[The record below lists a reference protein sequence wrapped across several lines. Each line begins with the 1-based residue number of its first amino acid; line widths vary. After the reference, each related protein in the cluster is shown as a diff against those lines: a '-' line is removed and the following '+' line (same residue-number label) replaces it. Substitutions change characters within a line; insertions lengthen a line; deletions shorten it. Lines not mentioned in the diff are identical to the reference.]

1 MKTICVCTSVHNA
14 WDARIFEKQIGTL
27 LQKYRVIY
35 VAPESELLKN
45 GLPEKLVYIPIK
57 KQTNRLIRIFRSF
70 VVFIRL
76 YGLRHRVVSYHI
88 HDPELAPVLAL
99 LKILTGKFCIYDV
112 HENCTAAIRD
122 RFWIPKIFRK
132 GMALAF
138 SMIEKIS
145 IPCIDEIITVSSE
158 ISGLYPG
165 KSTTVIE
172 NFPSRQHYESILPFK
187 KKKPFILLAGGLTR
201 IRGVI
206 PAVQAFAMADLPA
219 KFRMVLLGWFES
231 DTVKA
236 TVLKL
241 LKDSDKK
248 NRVDILPWV
257 PYRKS
262 LEFMNSCA
270 IGLVPYLNFKN
281 HRFGVPSKIYEFLAT
296 ATPVIYN
303 SLPNYVQT
311 VGSFPVGM
319 AVDYSDPKTIACA
332 MENLARHPR
341 LRKSM
346 GDAGRKLFLSR
357 FNWEQK
363 QSTLFDLY
371 ARIK

>member
-1 MKTICVCTSVHNA
+1 MQTVCVCTSVHNA
-14 WDARIFEKQIGTL
+14 WDARIFEKQIKTL

-35 VAPESELLKN
+35 VTPESELPKN

-70 VVFIRL
+70 AVFIRL
-76 YGLRHRVVSYHI
+76 YGLRHQVISYHV

-112 HENCTAAIRD
+112 HENCAAAIRD

-132 GMALAF
+132 GMALTF
-138 SMIEKIS
+138 SMVEKIS
-145 IPCIDEIITVSSE
+145 IPCFDEIITVSSE

-187 KKKPFILLAGGLTR
+187 KKKPFVLLAGGLTR
-201 IRGVI
+201 IRGII
-206 PAVQAFAMADLPA
+206 PAVQAFVMADLPA
-219 KFRMVLLGWFES
+219 NFRMVLLGWFES
-231 DTVKA
+231 ETLKE
-236 TVLKL
+236 TVLTL
-241 LKDSDKK
+241 LRNSDKT

-257 PYRKS
+257 PYQKS
-262 LEFMNSCA
+262 LKFINTCT
-270 IGLVPYLNFKN
+270 IGIVPYLNFEN

-296 ATPVIYN
+296 ATPIIYN
-303 SLPNYVQT
+303 NLPNYVQT
-311 VGSFPVGM
+311 IGSFPVGM
-319 AVDYSDPKTIACA
+319 AVDCSDPKAIARA
-332 MENLARHPR
+332 MENLTRHPR
-341 LRKSM
+341 SRKSM

-363 QSTLFDLY
+363 QNTLLNLY
-371 ARIK
+371 AKIK